1 MKYSTSGTGIFTTE
15 QLSLEE
21 TITEV
26 DDVISIAQDII
37 KNITD
42 VSGDTKKELDLVL
55 NNLRQAEGYLKHIR
69 RKTDVALKYVSDAVK
84 EKEYL

>member
-1 MKYSTSGTGIFTTE
+1 MKYVKSGTRTFTTN
-15 QLSLEE
+15 QLSIEE

-26 DDVISIAQDII
+26 DDVIAIAQDII

-55 NNLRQAEGYLKHIR
+55 NNLHQATGYLEHIR
-69 RKTDVALKYVSDAVK
+69 RKADVALKYVSDAVK